1 MLNFLKQ
8 KIAERERQLQNTIQE
23 QVDNS
28 DSEMDEAILECAHLF
43 QEMEDLSI
51 TGTNVLRERP
61 VIDIP
66 IEDDV
71 ELTTVEYDY
80 MTDRIIDAPMDV
92 QASEAYSKEK
102 HIEDFVEV
110 AYKTVGRLAREKD
123 QQYEARVMEYATA
136 EYNKYHEWII
146 QEGLF
151 GNDLLDV
158 SDERIPTTKL
168 VDLGPYE
175 YDDPKSKH
183 YVTKLPVYFEIT
195 PDHKININQIY
206 ALNVIENLGCFERFG
221 KALRRALITDHGLGK
236 ELYDS
241 SVWEIATPLR
251 ILVPQV
257 KQYYT
262 VNIVFEIEGMKR
274 PYIFGV
280 DVPTSSV
287 RTTKN
292 GKIENLA
299 EAKKKFDEADE
310 GDKKNKYFSVKNID
324 NEANYASKKDYK
336 KPKAEKVQESV
347 TPLSRWSYGR
357 SNIFQEAIDFG
368 GDAQVAPTAGAPDP
382 NAVQDPNAAPNP
394 APAADPATTA
404 PAIDAAAA
412 PDAGAPAVDGMGI
425 DNSADPAAV
434 GDTNDQAPAATV
446 TTNDVSEQIANN
458 VANITAANASA
469 DADLMSSTPTFDANV
484 DDTFN
489 NLDSAVSGTDNLD
502 VPASDTTDTNMDT
515 SADATND
522 TTDNV
527 PEVGSDPL
535 ADLGADA
542 TDSIGDTSLDNDTTD
557 TDLDTDTSGG
567 IGDVDIDN
575 MSMDDMVTQA
585 VEKIKTMP
593 MNKLR
598 DFLTD
603 GVTESAVY
611 VDNLELNDTIMESVT
626 DPIDQVKLTVRKVLG
641 DLNDRVGSI
650 TDIFKN
656 VKRDHKYANRAI
668 TNALKSENVDKH
680 AKIELEKLNH
690 SMNEMVLKLDN
701 PSRDN
706 VESIKNSIR
715 NFTNATAKTSKFIDF
730 NKGIVTESF
739 TIFMNE
745 DDAGYVME
753 SAHGKVV
760 KNTLWGWFIGHFGV
774 RANNATKKG
783 GKNRYHL
790 HAPTF
795 ILFLF
800 GFPFTASIWN
810 AIHANRLSKDEID
823 DIAVK
828 TVIKDM
834 SKISNTLF
842 ESSDGSVEILKMR
855 KFRHAVD
862 DLSDDLKYI
871 IKKLDPKATKLREN
885 LTKLKGSADAC
896 LDHVYNGSGDAG
908 KYLQE
913 LLDNMDA
920 TAKILC
926 DVDKVI
932 ESHKD
937 DPMFKEILEIQKLTA
952 DDFPEDDTD
961 DNTNDKDG
969 E

>member
-1 MLNFLKQ
+1 MLNYLKQ
-8 KIAERERQLQNTIQE
+8 KIAEKEQQLQNIVQE

-28 DSEMDEAILECAHLF
+28 DNEMDNAILECAHLF
-43 QEMEDLSI
+43 QEMEDLSM

-102 HIEDFVEV
+102 HIEDFVEA
-110 AYKTVGRLAREKD
+110 AYKTVTRLARENDK
-123 QQYEARVMEYATA
+123 QYEARVMEAA
-136 EYNKYHEWII
+136 MSEYNKYHDWVI

-151 GNDLLDV
+151 GNDLLDI
-158 SDERIPTTKL
+158 SDERIPATKL

-183 YVTKLPVYFEIT
+183 YVTKLPVLFEIT

-206 ALNVIENLGCFERFG
+206 ALNVIENLGCFEKFG
-221 KALRRALITDHGLGK
+221 KSLRRALITDHGLGK
-236 ELYDS
+236 ELYDC

-251 ILVPQV
+251 IRVPQV

-262 VNIVFEIEGMKR
+262 VDIVFEIEGMRR
-274 PYIFGV
+274 PYVFGV
-280 DVPTSSV
+280 DIPTSSIH
-287 RTTKN
+287 TTKN

-299 EAKKKFDEADE
+299 EAKKKFDEAD
-310 GDKKNKYFSVKNID
+310 GDDNKKNKYFSIKNDD
-324 NEANYASKKDYK
+324 NESNYISKKDYK
-336 KPKAEKVQESV
+336 KSKSEKVQESV
-347 TPLSRWSYGR
+347 QPLSRWSYGR
-357 SNIFQEAIDFG
+357 NNIFQEAIDFG
-368 GDAQVAPTAGAPDP
+368 GDATAAPTQAPDP
-382 NAVQDPNAAPNP
+382 NAAPPAADPNAA
-394 APAADPATTA
+394 A
-404 PAIDAAAA
+404 PAIDATA
-412 PDAGAPAVDGMGI
+412 DANAPAVDGMGI
-425 DNSADPAAV
+425 DNSADTAAAV
-434 GDTNDQAPAATV
+434 GDTNDQAPASTV

-458 VANITAANASA
+458 VANITAANAAA

-489 NLDSAVSGTDNLD
+489 NLDSAVSGTDNID
-502 VPASDTTDTNMDT
+502 ADT
-515 SADATND
+515 SATDTADIDAT
-522 TTDNV
+522 TDPSIDAAADAAESV

-535 ADLGADA
+535 SDLGADA
-542 TDSIGDTSLDNDTTD
+542 TDSIGDTGLDTDTTD
-557 TDLDTDTSGG
+557 TDLDTTDSDEGA
-567 IGDVDIDN
+567 IGDVDIEN

-603 GVTESAVY
+603 GITESAVVY
-611 VDNLELNDTIMESVT
+611 VDNLELNDTIMEAVT
-626 DPIDQVKLTVRKVLG
+626 NPIDQVKLTVRKVLG

-650 TDIFKN
+650 KDIFKN
-656 VKRDHKYANRAI
+656 VKRDHKYANKAI

-701 PSRDN
+701 PTN

-715 NFTNATAKTSKFIDF
+715 NFTSATSKTAKFIDF
-730 NKGIVTESF
+730 NKGIVTESY
-739 TIFMNE
+739 TIYMNE
-745 DDAGYVME
+745 EDAGNYVME

-842 ESSDGSVEILKMR
+842 ESSDGSVEINKMR
-855 KFRHAVD
+855 KFKHAVD

-871 IKKLDPKATKLREN
+871 IKKLDPKSTKLRDQ
-885 LTKLKGSADAC
+885 LTKLKGSADAV
-896 LDHVYNGSGDAG
+896 LEHVSKGSDDAG

-920 TAKILC
+920 TAKLLC

-932 ESHKD
+932 ASHKN
-937 DPMFKEILEIQKLTA
+937 DPMFKEVIEIQKITA
-952 DDFPEDDTD
+952 DDIPEDDSEDKTD
-961 DNTNDKDG
+961 NKDG